1 MGTALVVYKPQET
14 EKFKINLRSPYGDLS
29 SDMPIWALLDL
40 LLFSYDDYDIFLY
53 TVGSP
58 HIHDPILTSGEYSI
72 KSGENKETEYPGG
85 ILFVCPEDA
94 YAFLEEH
101 QWETYAVYRVKTTNT
116 NVVVRGKSF
125 HLRKDAPIISK
136 HKK

>member
-1 MGTALVVYKPQET
+1 MVVYKPQET
-14 EKFKINLRSPYGDLS
+14 EKFKINLRSPYGDPLES
-29 SDMPIWALLDL
+29 MPIWSMLNL
-40 LLFSYDDYDIFLY
+40 LLFVHDEHDMILY
-53 TVGSP
+53 TVGDTC
-58 HIHDPILTSGEYSI
+58 IHDPILTSGEYSI
-72 KSGENKETEYPGG
+72 KSGANKETEYPGG

-101 QWETYAVYRVKTTNT
+101 QWEPYVVYRVKPTNT

-125 HLRKDAPIISK
+125 HIRKDAPIVSK